1 MPESKQPLHQRVKR
15 PPLKATDIARE
26 NTEPG
31 WRAWFAHFAKKTSNA
46 VGSPAM
52 FLVALAIVAAWG
64 ITGPLFDYSNTWQ
77 LIINTGTTIVTFLM
91 VFLIQSTQN
100 RDAKAIHF
108 KLDELIHAVHGAH
121 EELID
126 VEDLTDEEL
135 DQLAEHYHRVR
146 AERAGK
152 SAAEADFEERPGKAI
167 AKAKSNGKRNGKQKR
182 PAA

>member
-1 MPESKQPLHQRVKR
+1 MAENQDQQTDQPPVRAV
-15 PPLKATDIARE
+15 DIAHQKTPP
-26 NTEPG
+26 N
-31 WRAWFAHFAKKTSNA
+31 WRARFADFAKRCSNA
-46 VGSPAM
+46 VGSPPM
-52 FLVALAIVAAWG
+52 FIAAVVVVLTWG
-64 ITGPLFDYSNTWQ
+64 LTGPMFHFSDTWQ

-135 DQLAEHYHRVR
+135 EQLAEHYHRVR
-146 AERAGK
+146 EERAK
-152 SAAEADFEERPGKAI
+152 QRAAADRKTSG
-167 AKAKSNGKRNGKQKR
+167 NGKRNGKSK

>member
-1 MPESKQPLHQRVKR
+1 MPQKQTQPEVRR
-15 PPLKATDIARE
+15 PPIKAVDIARE
-26 NTEPG
+26 QTPKG
-31 WRAWFAHFAKKTSNA
+31 WRAWFAVFSRVCSNA
-46 VGSPAM
+46 VGSPPV
-52 FLVALAIVAAWG
+52 FLLALLVVLAWG
-64 ITGPLFDYSNTWQ
+64 ISGPLFGFSDTWQ
-77 LIINTGTTIVTFLM
+77 LVINTGTTIVTFLM

-100 RDAKAIHF
+100 RDAKALHF
-108 KLDELIHAVHGAH
+108 KLDELIHAVRGAH

-152 SAAEADFEERPGKAI
+152 RAPEVQKPPRANGK
-167 AKAKSNGKRNGKQKR
+167 NGKRNGKAK

>member
-1 MPESKQPLHQRVKR
+1 MTEPMDDKKPSTKPRAKR
-15 PPLKATDIARE
+15 PPLKAVDIARDH
-26 NTEPG
+26 TEKG
-31 WRAWFAHFAKKTSNA
+31 WRASFATFSKRTAGA
-46 VGSPAM
+46 VGSPLM
-52 FLVALAIVAAWG
+52 FLIALAVVLIWG
-64 ITGPLFDYSNTWQ
+64 ISGPMFGFSHTWQ
-77 LIINTGTTIVTFLM
+77 LIINTGTTILTFLM

-135 DQLAEHYHRVR
+135 DELGEHYHQVR
-146 AERAGK
+146 AEEAG
-152 SAAEADFEERPGKAI
+152 ARVPDD
-167 AKAKSNGKRNGKQKR
+167 AKKTTLSRTRSNGRRNGRSK

>member
-1 MPESKQPLHQRVKR
+1 MSEKKQAERRMKR
-15 PPLKATDIARE
+15 PSLKATDIARE
-26 NTEPG
+26 VTAPG
-31 WRAWFAHFAKKTSNA
+31 WRAWFADFAKKSSTA

-52 FLVALAIVAAWG
+52 FLAALAIVLIWG
-64 ITGPLFDYSNTWQ
+64 GTGPMFGFSNTWQ

-91 VFLIQSTQN
+91 VFLIQTTQN

-126 VEDLTDEEL
+126 VEDLSDEEL
-135 DQLAEHYHRVR
+135 DELAEHYHRVR
-146 AERAGK
+146 EERAG
-152 SAAEADFEERPGKAI
+152 SRAGGTTPPGLAEAHSVPLSK
-167 AKAKSNGKRNGKQKR
+167 NKRNGKRK

>member
-1 MPESKQPLHQRVKR
+1 MPDPKIQPRVKR
-15 PPLKATDIARE
+15 PPLKAVDIARE
-26 NTEPG
+26 NTPKS
-31 WRAWFAHFAKKTSNA
+31 WRAWFAEFARHCSNA
-46 VGSPAM
+46 VGSPVV
-52 FLVALAIVAAWG
+52 FLLALGIVLAWG
-64 ITGPLFDYSNTWQ
+64 ITGPMFHFSDTWQ

-135 DQLAEHYHRVR
+135 DELAEHYHRVR

-152 SAAEADFEERPGKAI
+152 RASGQAAPDDRSKTAAP
-167 AKAKSNGKRNGKQKR
+167 AKNNGKSTE